1 MSITSEEY
9 KNWCNAVSNCNKAVV
24 EIMEHRK
31 ENYKW
36 MEEHLREFFE
46 QLGEVVNIHF
56 ESDAHEITI
65 RMEGDEVQLDSELLN
80 SLPFTFTI
88 HENLQDIVFVLKP
101 QISSVKELSK
111 VYED

>member
-9 KNWCNAVSNCNKAVV
+9 FNWCDAVSNTNRAVV
-24 EIMEHRK
+24 ELMQHRK
-31 ENYKW
+31 KNYRW
-36 MEEHLREFFE
+36 MEKHLREFFE
-46 QLGEVVNIHF
+46 QLGTVITIHF

-88 HENLQDIVFVLKP
+88 HENLQDIVFALKP
-101 QISSVKELSK
+101 QISSVKELSE

>member
-65 RMEGDEVQLDSELLN
+65 RMCDEVKLDSELLN

-88 HENLQDIVFVLKP
+88 HENLQDLIFVLKP
-101 QISSVKELSK
+101 DISSVRKLSEEYK
-111 VYED
+111 D